1 MFKTVSTKTRNF
13 DNDKV
18 TVTRMTEA
26 VLKPLKNAKG
36 EEYFAL
42 SYKAKFGD
50 GTVAEFC
57 EYRRFDNKEAA
68 EAKVK
73 AFNKASEIE
82 VELEVGK
89 QSICEDEKGRQAKFT
104 TFWGHGLTK
113 GYVTSDKQPEVMKF

>member
-1 MFKTVSTKTRNF
+1 MFKTISSKTRSF
-13 DNDKV
+13 TDTKV
-18 TVTRMTEA
+18 TVTRVTEA
-26 VLKPLKNAKG
+26 TLKTLKNAKD

-42 SYKAKFGD
+42 TYKGKFGD

-73 AFNKASEIE
+73 AFNNASEIE
-82 VELEVGK
+82 VELELGK

-113 GYVTSDKQPEVMKF
+113 GYGEQPEVMKF